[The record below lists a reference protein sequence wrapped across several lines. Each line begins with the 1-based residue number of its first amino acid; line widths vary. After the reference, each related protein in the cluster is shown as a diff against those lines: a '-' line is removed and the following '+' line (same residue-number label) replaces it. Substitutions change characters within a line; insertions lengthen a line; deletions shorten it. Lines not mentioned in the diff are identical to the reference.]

1 MRWPLVWRSSYD
13 ALQQE
18 AISADELAQSRCDS
32 AQQLAEERMTTIN
45 LLLADKSERD
55 EKIAELQAEIERY
68 QQSQDPES
76 NPPGRPSIAR
86 VLHIAAQRR
95 AKEKVAAT
103 K

>member
-1 MRWPLVWRSSYD
+1 MWFVSQEKYNAAVKD
-13 ALQQE
+13 AE
-18 AISADELAQSRCDS
+18 AAR
-32 AQQLAEERMTTIN
+32 QLAEERMMTIK
-45 LLLADKSERD
+45 LLLADRSERD

-86 VLHIAAQRR
+86 VLHIAAQMR